1 MADSFISLANLVT
14 INNANLADRDISD
27 LLTDSPVLARLA
39 ADVSPFTTHSYVK
52 ETTAP
57 TVGFRSANDGR
68 ENSKSADTQ
77 VDVTLKILDASF
89 AVDKGIADAWRRG
102 PDDFVAREAAR
113 HLRAAFF
120 AAEKQVIGG
129 TITGAAAGFTG
140 LADAY
145 VFGGAMVVNAGG
157 TTANTGSS
165 VYAIRTTPD
174 YNNVTVI
181 MGANGMI
188 DVGETVVARLSGN
201 TGTYPAYYTPISAWM
216 GLQIGSALSAGR
228 ICNLTEDSGKK
239 LTDAL
244 LAQVIEK
251 FPAGRGP
258 NLLVMNRRSLRQ
270 LQASRTATNPTG
282 APAPFPSEAFGIPIV
297 VTDAIGSTEALLA

>member
-1 MADSFISLANLVT
+1 MADSFLTLAQLVT
-14 INNANLADRDISD
+14 INNSNLADRDITD
-27 LLTDSPVLARLA
+27 LLNDAPVLAQLA
-39 ADVSPFTTHSYVK
+39 ADVSPYTTHSYVK
-52 ETTAP
+52 ETTQP

-68 ENSKSADTQ
+68 DNSKSADTQ

-102 PDDFVAREAAR
+102 PEDFIAREAAR

-120 AAEKQVIGG
+120 AAEAQVLKG
-129 TITGAAAGFTG
+129 TVGGAAAGFSG
-140 LADAY
+140 LADALL
-145 VFGGAMVVNAGG
+145 FGGAMVVNAGG
-157 TTANTGSS
+157 TTAATGSS
-165 VYAIRTTPD
+165 VYAVRSTPD
-174 YNNVTVI
+174 LNNVSVI

-188 DVGETVVARLSGN
+188 DVGETVVARLAGA

-216 GLQIGSALSAGR
+216 GLQIGSSYSAGR
-228 ICNLTEDSGKK
+228 ICNITEDSGKK

-244 LAQVIEK
+244 LAQLIEK

-258 NLLVMNRRSLRQ
+258 NYLVMNRRSLRQ

-297 VTDAIGSTEALLA
+297 VTDAISSTEALLS